1 MIRATLQICACLCAT
16 LPLQGI
22 ADSIFV
28 FQKHTYKIV
37 STPSSWATA
46 SAAASKM
53 RVGQHQGYLAR
64 VDSAR
69 ENRVILEALSAHL
82 SDEQLAGTLANDGSE
97 APFAWLGGS
106 DSASEGQWVWENNG
120 DVFWSGDFNGRPIGG
135 RYNNWGMQPDGAS
148 GDEDALAIGLADW
161 PDPFYDLGSAGQWND
176 LDGNNRL
183 VYVVEFDGKSDL
195 RVAVEEP
202 VAGGVHS
209 GVGLIRGWAVSSNP
223 IERIEVFVNDE
234 YRFDI
239 PYGGM
244 RGDVGLFYP
253 DIPNSDK
260 SGYATAVNFSALDK
274 GEHTL
279 TVRVRDSFGSV
290 VTRTTRFEATR
301 FDKSFLDQSDTVDLD
316 WSRVTGM
323 GDTLSVREAL
333 IDGEYYNI
341 TLQWRTS
348 SQSFE
353 IVSIDKK

>member
-1 MIRATLQICACLCAT
+1 MMRATLKICAFLWAT

-28 FQKHTYKIV
+28 FQQHTYKIV
-37 STPSSWATA
+37 DTPSSSATA

-53 RVGQHQGYLAR
+53 RVGEHQGYLAR

-69 ENRVILEALSAHL
+69 ENQAILEALSAHL
-82 SDEQLAGTLANDGSE
+82 SEKQLASTLANDGSE

-106 DSASEGQWVWENNG
+106 DAASEGQWVWENNG
-120 DVFWSGDFNGRPIGG
+120 DKFWSGDFNGSPVDG
-135 RYNNWGMQPDGAS
+135 RFNNWGMQPDSAS
-148 GDEDALAIGLADW
+148 GNEDSLAIGLADW
-161 PDPFYDLGSAGQWND
+161 PEPFYDLGSVGQWND

-195 RVAVEEP
+195 RVAIEEP
-202 VAGGVHS
+202 VMGGVHS

-223 IERIEVFVNDE
+223 IERVEVYVDDE

-239 PYGGM
+239 PYGGL
-244 RGDVGLFYP
+244 RDDVGSVFS
-253 DIPNSDK
+253 DIPNSNE

-274 GEHTL
+274 GEHAL
-279 TVRVRDSFGSV
+279 TIRVTDSFGSAIE
-290 VTRTTRFEATR
+290 RTTQFEATR
-301 FDKSFLDQSDTVDLD
+301 FDKPFLGPDDAVELG

-333 IDGEYYNI
+333 IDGEYYNM
-341 TLQWRTS
+341 TLQWRTAS
-348 SQSFE
+348 EAFE
-353 IVSIDKK
+353 IVYIEKK